1 MGLDLRRRQL
11 EHPAPGGYR
20 FRLVAELA
28 QGAGQPPPSRPVV
41 AGLGQGAKVH
51 EGAGLQPLARK
62 QLGQPVER
70 VGIAGVEVQ
79 HLAPDL
85 VGLGPLVL
93 FLQGA
98 GVTFPGLDFRGI
110 GLGRSLQM
118 GERLR
123 RPAIGF
129 EDRGEPFVALRIG
142 GKQRQHA
149 APGFRLAG
157 DV

>member
-1 MGLDLRRRQL
+1 M
-11 EHPAPGGYR
+11 
-20 FRLVAELA
+20 
-28 QGAGQPPPSRPVV
+28 
-41 AGLGQGAKVH
+41 H
-51 EGAGLQPLARK
+51 EGAGLQPLGRK

-157 DV
+157 DVRLGLQRVGQPAPRLVPLGRRLGQPAQMHACAGRIAGGGQ